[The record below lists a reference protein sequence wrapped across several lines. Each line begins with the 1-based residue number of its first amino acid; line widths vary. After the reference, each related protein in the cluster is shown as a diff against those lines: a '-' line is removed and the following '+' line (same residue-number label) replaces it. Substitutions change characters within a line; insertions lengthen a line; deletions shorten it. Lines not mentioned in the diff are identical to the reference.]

1 MARILIAEDDDAVR
15 SFVKRAL
22 ELDGHAVIAQE
33 DGAAA
38 AETLAKEKGAFDLI
52 LSDIKMPVMDGI
64 AFALIAARDHPEI
77 PILLMTGFA
86 DQRERAN
93 GLDALIHD
101 VVTKPFSLAEI
112 RRAVSDALLGICR
125 EETRRYA

>member
-1 MARILIAEDDDAVR
+1 MIIVHHLQNSR
-15 SFVKRAL
+15 SQRVLWLLEEL
-22 ELDGHAVIAQE
+22 ELPYEV
-33 DGAAA
+33 
-38 AETLAKEKGAFDLI
+38 
-52 LSDIKMPVMDGI
+52 
-64 AFALIAARDHPEI
+64 R
-77 PILLMTGFA
+77 
-86 DQRERAN
+86 RYERAN

>member
-1 MARILIAEDDDAVR
+1 MAHILVAEDDEAVR

-22 ELDGHAVIAQE
+22 ELDGHSVVAQE
-33 DGAAA
+33 
-38 AETLAKEKGAFDLI
+38 AETLAREKGGFDLI

-101 VVTKPFSLAEI
+101 VVTKPFSLADI
-112 RRAVSDALLGICR
+112 RRAVVDALNGVSRDDPSL
-125 EETRRYA
+125 RRYA